1 MTPLSRTPSQVLRVA
16 TRLGGALVDPDIAP
30 TVTNVLVNGEARN
43 LAVARVRLRDGAP
56 LSPAALDGHYAFVF
70 DGSSLAIGDVVEILF
85 RTGSAGREL
94 DGCVAGRVCANS
106 GYGVPSLDPGEGVVL
121 PPPGGGGEG
130 GGAVVFGGTSS
141 IAYVGNSYTQQFNIP
156 GATQHYVNA
165 RLAGGAVSLGPPPH
179 LGTTI
184 SQGDDGYYPAMTLG
198 GMALFP
204 TIDQRQGPG
213 STDAIDAL
221 ASPPPSTYDAVI
233 LTSGFIQEQTGDDGI
248 EAETVPGSGSD
259 TVVLEVKR
267 RVISEIASRLGPVLS
282 VVVRMTHE
290 GYLLND
296 DVGLAQYESF
306 VRRQVLAA
314 RQLEAEGLALAVIPE
329 AYVWWRLTAGASG
342 VVGNAPSDP
351 VPAFVGLTHP
361 ESTQPGNRNYGWLN
375 RTQGVTAPFNWNG
388 HQNAIGSIV
397 AAWTQGYIGWDI
409 DPRGDTTFQSPT
421 GLPNP
426 LDDFISQDGRIYGG
440 HATNVGN
447 TPWDP
452 AVNPGGP
459 PDPDL
464 VLDWSLATQAQIQD
478 RIVAACDDYTEGT
491 TEFD

>member
-30 TVTNVLVNGEARN
+30 TVTHVLINGQASN
-43 LAVARVRLRDGAP
+43 LTVARVRLTDGAP
-56 LSPAALDGHYAFVF
+56 LTPAALDGHYAFVF
-70 DGSSLAIGDVVEILF
+70 DGSSLAIGDVVEVLF

-106 GYGVPSLDPGEGVVL
+106 GYGEPDLEPGGGIVL
-121 PPPGGGGEG
+121 PPGGGGEG
-130 GGAVVFGGTSS
+130 GGAVLFSDSS
-141 IAYVGNSYTQQFNIP
+141 AAYVGNSYTQQFDIP
-156 GATQHYVNA
+156 AATQHYVNT
-165 RLAGGAVSLGPPPH
+165 RLPGGTANLGPPPH

-204 TIDQRQGPG
+204 TIDQRQGGPG

-221 ASPPPSTYDAVI
+221 ASQPPGTYDAVI

-248 EAETVPGSGSD
+248 EAETVPGSGAD

-267 RVISEIASRLGPVLS
+267 RVISEIGSRLGPLTS
-282 VVVRMTHE
+282 VIVRMTHE

-314 RQLEAEGLALAVIPE
+314 RQLEVEAIALAVIPE
-329 AYVWWRLTAGASG
+329 AYVWWRLVAGASG

-351 VPAFVGLTHP
+351 VPAYVGLTHP

-375 RTQGVTAPFNWNG
+375 RTQGVVAPFNWNG
-388 HQNAIGSIV
+388 HQNALGSIV
-397 AAWTQGYIGWDI
+397 AAWTQGYILWGI
-409 DPRGDTTFQSPT
+409 DPRADATFQFPA

-426 LDDFISQDGRIYGG
+426 LDDFISNDGRIYGG

-447 TPWDP
+447 TPWD
-452 AVNPGGP
+452 AGVNPGGP

-464 VLDWSLATQAQIQD
+464 VLDWSLATQAEIQD
-478 RIVAACDDYTEGT
+478 RIVSACDDYTEGT